1 MLYHMS
7 ECQNSIASVMGFFF
21 KSLNNMDSVL
31 LMYLLVTE
39 QYSEAT
45 INLIIRNL
53 VSLSEQN
60 PEGLVPHMVPSGH
73 TVARTAV
80 SEAPLGALCSF

>member
-1 MLYHMS
+1 
-7 ECQNSIASVMGFFF
+7 
-21 KSLNNMDSVL
+21 MDSVL

-60 PEGLVPHMVPSGH
+60 PEGLVPHMVPVV
-73 TVARTAV
+73 TQWQEQQWVKL
-80 SEAPLGALCSF
+80 P

>member
-1 MLYHMS
+1 
-7 ECQNSIASVMGFFF
+7 
-21 KSLNNMDSVL
+21 MDSVL
-31 LMYLLVTE
+31 LMHLLVTE

-60 PEGLVPHMVPSGH
+60 PESLVHSGH
-73 TVARTAV
+73 AVARTAV
-80 SEAPLGALCSF
+80 NKAPLGALCSF

>member
-1 MLYHMS
+1 
-7 ECQNSIASVMGFFF
+7 
-21 KSLNNMDSVL
+21 MDSVL

-45 INLIIRNL
+45 INVIIRNL

-73 TVARTAV
+73 AVARTAV
-80 SEAPLGALCSF
+80 NEAPLGALCSF